1 MDFLARFELNAQK
14 HPDSRALFAPSGSVF
29 TYEALYERS
38 GRVYGYLS
46 EQGVG
51 REDFVMICLPRGCE
65 AVVAMLGVWRAGA
78 ALCLMEST
86 RAPERIAYIRGELG
100 CRLVIDEARF
110 EDMMRREA
118 KPGFALSD
126 PHDACMAIYTSGST
140 GNPKGIVHEYGKL
153 AQMISASDATMADCP
168 DGDGTRFALVTPMD
182 FAASITEIV
191 PRLYRGHTVCIVP
204 GDTVRNPARLEEYLK
219 SNRITDIAMTSSLFK
234 TLRCVPPCVRTV
246 LSTGEASNGLY
257 SEGVKIINKY
267 AMSESM
273 FTVATFPI
281 DRPYAVT
288 PAGRAALPGN
298 EIILLSEEGKR
309 LPAGETGEVCFQNEY
324 WRGYLNLPD
333 ATARAR
339 RDGLY
344 HSGDMGYMDENGVLT
359 VVGRADDMIKING
372 NRIEPA
378 EIEAAVKDILSIR
391 TAVARGFAEE
401 DRSYIAL
408 YYLNREAKAKFDRTD
423 SEWLREALLKR
434 LPQYMVPTYY
444 VGLDEI
450 PLNANGKL
458 NRRMLPRIDVG
469 LWRAEYAA
477 PRTECER
484 ALTDAMAKT
493 LGVERFGATD
503 DFFQMGGDSLRAIQL
518 IGRLGETTLTVG
530 DVYRF
535 RTPRNLA
542 KAFET
547 SPGRTDERS
556 ARNQLALSREY
567 PLTQEQIEVI
577 DAQFYE
583 AGLTMWNIPSLF
595 RLRDDV
601 DAERFARAADRVIS
615 RHPALGTRIRADED
629 GQFAQYYD
637 PSGFEP
643 TPVIHTT
650 EAEFSRVRTRLVQPF
665 RMMRSRLYKTALYV
679 TEAHAYFF
687 MDIHH
692 LVVDGLSGSLINRQ
706 IYRAYMDEN
715 AQIPEDFYYLILDR
729 YFAYRRTDACERAR
743 RAFEAE
749 FLSPYPPESWKPALA
764 PDRNTP
770 RREKG
775 IFPFPLNVKKSRSH
789 GNVFFIAAL
798 ARAIARY
805 NGARSA
811 FFRWL
816 FHNRDEAF
824 KADAVGMLYNHLP
837 IAVDVNDDD
846 TPREFLSRVRRQV
859 DFGMA
864 NSLFSFEEVCPE
876 LLADSPIFLYQK
888 DVASLGELRGLVAE
902 SIDVWDVSASNG
914 AFVLDVIEDADSD
927 TLRGLALYSASSYDR
942 SSVVRF
948 VNLFREEIRFL
959 DE

>member
-1 MDFLARFELNAQK
+1 MDFLARLERNAQES
-14 HPDSRALFAPSGSVF
+14 PDSRALFAPSGSVF
-29 TYEALYERS
+29 TYGALYERS
-38 GRVYGYLS
+38 GRVYGALY
-46 EQGVG
+46 EQGIG

-78 ALCLMEST
+78 AFCLMEST
-86 RAPERIAYIRGELG
+86 RAPERIAYIRRELG

-110 EDMMRREA
+110 EDMMRTASR
-118 KPGFALSD
+118 PGFARAD
-126 PHDACMAIYTSGST
+126 PHDACEAIYTSGST

-153 AQMISASDATMADCP
+153 SQMISASDATMADCP
-168 DGDGTRFALVTPMD
+168 DGEDTRFALVTPMD
-182 FAASITEIV
+182 FAASVTEIV
-191 PRLYRGHTVCIVP
+191 PRLYRGHTIYIVP
-204 GDTVRNPARLEEYLK
+204 GDTVRSPARLEEYLA
-219 SNRITDIAMTSSLFK
+219 SNRITDVAMTASLYK
-234 TLRCVPPCVRTV
+234 TLERVPPCVRTV

-281 DRPYAVT
+281 DRPYRVT

-298 EIILLSEEGKR
+298 EIVILSEDGKR
-309 LPAGETGEVCFQNEY
+309 LPRGETGEVCFQNEY

-333 ATARAR
+333 ATGRAL

-344 HSGDMGYMDENGVLT
+344 HSGDVGYLDENGVLT

-391 TAVARGFAEE
+391 TAVARGFAKE

-408 YYLNREAKAKFDRTD
+408 YYLNSEARAIFDRTD
-423 SEWLREALLKR
+423 EEWLREALLKR
-434 LPQYMVPTYY
+434 LPPYMTPTYY

-458 NRRMLPRIDVG
+458 NRRLLPEPDIA

-484 ALTDAMAKT
+484 VLTDAMAKT
-493 LGVERFGATD
+493 LDAERFGATD
-503 DFFQMGGDSLRAIQL
+503 DFFQMGGDSLRAIAL
-518 IGRLGETTLTVG
+518 IARLGETTLTVG

-535 RTPRNLA
+535 RTPRRLA
-542 KAFET
+542 EAFET
-547 SPGRTDERS
+547 SSGQADERS
-556 ARNQLALSREY
+556 ARNRLALTREY

-615 RHPALGTRIRADED
+615 RHPSLGTRVRADED
-629 GQFAQYYD
+629 GRFVQYYD
-637 PSGFEP
+637 PSGYEP
-643 TPVIHTT
+643 TPIIETT
-650 EAEFSRVRTRLVQPF
+650 EAELARIRKRLVRPF
-665 RMMRSRLYKTALYV
+665 RMMRSRLYRTALYR

-692 LVVDGLSGSLINRQ
+692 LVVDGLSGSLLNRQ
-706 IYRAYMDEN
+706 IYRAYRDEN
-715 AQIPEDFYYLILDR
+715 AGIPEDFYYLILDR
-729 YFAYRRTDACERAR
+729 CFAYQRTDACERAR

-749 FLSPYPPESWKPALA
+749 FLSPHPPETWKSELT
-764 PDRNTP
+764 PDHDSP
-770 RREKG
+770 RRERG
-775 IFPFPLNVKKSRSH
+775 VLPFSLEVKKSRAH

-816 FHNRDEAF
+816 FHNRDEAY
-824 KADAVGMLYNHLP
+824 KADAVGLIYNHLP
-837 IAVDVNDDD
+837 VAVDVNADDP
-846 TPREFLSRVRRQV
+846 PREFLSRVRRQV

-864 NSLFSFEEVCPE
+864 NSLFSFEEAHPE

-888 DVASLGELRGLVAE
+888 DVASLGELRELVAE
-902 SIDVWDVSASNG
+902 SIDVWNVNASNS

-927 TLRGLALYSASSYDR
+927 TLRGLALYSASGYDR
-942 SSVVRF
+942 ASVERF
-948 VNLFREEIRFL
+948 VELFREEIRFL